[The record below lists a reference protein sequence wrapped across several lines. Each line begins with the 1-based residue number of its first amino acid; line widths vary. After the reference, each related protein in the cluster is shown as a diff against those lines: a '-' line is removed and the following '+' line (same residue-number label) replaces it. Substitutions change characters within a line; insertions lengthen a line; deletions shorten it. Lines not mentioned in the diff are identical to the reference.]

1 MPDLDR
7 SSTRLAPSPVMGWLL
22 SDSTGT
28 QASVVIATG
37 SLVAVIAALLRG
49 EPSLDAALAFLGLI
63 VAASV
68 LDTMR
73 ACSRRDPVYGFSLA
87 WKGALVVLFV
97 VVALTLLTVVEV
109 IQKSSPVSD
118 LWQALYKTGFVE
130 VAASRV
136 FRLTDPKG

>member
-1 MPDLDR
+1 MPELDTTP
-7 SSTRLAPSPVMGWLL
+7 TRLVPSPVMGWLT

-28 QASVVIATG
+28 QASAVIATG

-49 EPSLDAALAFLGLI
+49 EPSLDVALGFLGLI

-68 LDTMR
+68 LDTIR
-73 ACSRRDPVYGFSLA
+73 ACSRRDSLYGFSLA
-87 WKGALVVLFV
+87 WKGALVLLFV
-97 VVALTLLTVVEV
+97 MVELTLLTVVQV
-109 IQKSSPVSD
+109 LQKNSPLSD
-118 LWQALYKTGFVE
+118 LWQALYKAGFGE

>member
-7 SSTRLAPSPVMGWLL
+7 SSTRLVPSSLKGWLL

-28 QASVVIATG
+28 QASAVIATG
-37 SLVAVIAALLRG
+37 CLVAVIATLLR
-49 EPSLDAALAFLGLI
+49 EELSLDAALAFLGLI

-87 WKGALVVLFV
+87 WKGALAVLFV
-97 VVALTLLTVVEV
+97 MVALTLLTV
-109 IQKSSPVSD
+109 IQVLQKTVPVSN
-118 LWQALYKTGFVE
+118 LWQGLYKTGFVE